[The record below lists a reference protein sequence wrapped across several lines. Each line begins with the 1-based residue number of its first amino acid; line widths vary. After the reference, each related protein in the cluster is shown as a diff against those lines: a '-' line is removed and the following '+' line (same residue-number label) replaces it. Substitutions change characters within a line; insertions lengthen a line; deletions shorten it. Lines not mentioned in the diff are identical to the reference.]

1 MESAGVQSWLERQFL
16 RLVEQAGLPRPTLQ
30 RVYRSDRRHI
40 ARVDFD
46 FEPWPVLVEVGGRRG
61 YLSADERRRQ
71 EHRRNEL
78 QLLGRVVYFFTT
90 EDVAGDA
97 AYVIATVRQALLQAA
112 A

>member
-1 MESAGVQSWLERQFL
+1 
-16 RLVEQAGLPRPTLQ
+16 LQ
-30 RVYRSDRRHI
+30 RTYRQDGRHI

-46 FEPWPVLVEVGGRRG
+46 FEPSPVVVEVGGRRG

-78 QLLGRVVYFFTT
+78 QLQGKVIYFFTT
-90 EDVAGDA
+90 EDVTDA
-97 AYVIATVRQALLQAA
+97 AGYVIDTLRRALVRAA